1 MTDKGASVLALLK
14 QKADKIVNAQNYL
27 QLFCEEEFIR
37 RLSKSKYADNFILK
51 GGFFLYCLT
60 NFDSRVTYDI
70 DFLLNKI
77 PHDEEKLKEIL
88 IEIISTQSGNDFI
101 SFEIRK
107 ISKINLQM
115 KYHGL
120 SVSLVGKIKNTKTPF
135 NIDFGVGDIIFPSIE
150 KRKLPTQLKHFDR
163 PIVNTYSI
171 ESTIA
176 EKIDSI
182 LHLKDSTS
190 RMKDFFDIYYLS
202 FHFDFEGSNLIG
214 AFKTTFINRNR
225 KFNISDFNCVLNLY
239 KNNDLCKLW
248 QAFINKVNI
257 TNISFKEV
265 LFYIYNFLHEP
276 LEHLFNDK
284 PFNKHWNS
292 SLYKWE

>member
-70 DFLLNKI
+70 DFLLSKI
-77 PHDEEKLKEIL
+77 PNDEEKLKEIL
-88 IEIISTQSGNDFI
+88 IEIILTQSGNDFI

-135 NIDFGVGDIIFPSIE
+135 NIDFGVGDIIFPSIKKE
-150 KRKLPTQLKHFDR
+150 NYQL
-163 PIVNTYSI
+163 N
-171 ESTIA
+171 
-176 EKIDSI
+176 
-182 LHLKDSTS
+182 
-190 RMKDFFDIYYLS
+190 
-202 FHFDFEGSNLIG
+202 
-214 AFKTTFINRNR
+214 
-225 KFNISDFNCVLNLY
+225 
-239 KNNDLCKLW
+239 
-248 QAFINKVNI
+248 
-257 TNISFKEV
+257 
-265 LFYIYNFLHEP
+265 
-276 LEHLFNDK
+276 
-284 PFNKHWNS
+284 
-292 SLYKWE
+292 